1 MQPPANPHNE
11 INKSAATLLAAAT
24 QAAMLLVQ
32 QRRKTL
38 QDAGKHS
45 QQTAHRIQK
54 LQDQQ
59 LQAAKPIFKQAHQPG
74 FWNQDLDS
82 IADTYQTCK
91 TWEPLDETAA
101 KGVQTIEKG
110 MDERHPGWRD
120 YISET
125 PTLHAPLT
133 SRERNQEWA
142 QQQIAAGYDPQQVT
156 AQQISRQAH
165 PHTPVKAV
173 SPAVIAAL
181 AMTAASASTTTK
193 DTSHQA
199 TPLTQ

>member
-91 TWEPLDETAA
+91 TWELWCVKVFGQFGYATWVTCVVCCSHACA
-101 KGVQTIEKG
+101 GVWY
-110 MDERHPGWRD
+110 P
-120 YISET
+120 S
-125 PTLHAPLT
+125 A
-133 SRERNQEWA
+133 EWGR
-142 QQQIAAGYDPQQVT
+142 I
-156 AQQISRQAH
+156 R
-165 PHTPVKAV
+165 
-173 SPAVIAAL
+173 L
-181 AMTAASASTTTK
+181 
-193 DTSHQA
+193 
-199 TPLTQ
+199 